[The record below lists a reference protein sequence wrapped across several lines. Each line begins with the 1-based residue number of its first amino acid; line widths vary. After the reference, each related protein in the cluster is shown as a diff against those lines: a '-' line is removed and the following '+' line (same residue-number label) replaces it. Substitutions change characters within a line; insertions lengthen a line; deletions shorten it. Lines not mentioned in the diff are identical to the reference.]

1 MVGVEVFEIQ
11 LWWDFAPWFFTVV
24 SMGKGKALKVGDE
37 GEDLSPT
44 SGKVESEEEKRIDEG
59 LQASFDEPTL
69 PTHLMMETAFAGHGG
84 CSVLGTVGKVP
95 SKSLDMAIGT
105 MGLLFEVKKRGPC
118 DEYGPIPAQVLK
130 LKGGLSMTGYHPKWS
145 AKGFPLG

>member
-95 SKSLDMAIGT
+95 
-105 MGLLFEVKKRGPC
+105 
-118 DEYGPIPAQVLK
+118 
-130 LKGGLSMTGYHPKWS
+130 
-145 AKGFPLG
+145 